1 MHFASNIIYAKYM
14 VIASLIHISV
24 GRIQNCVDSK
34 FELNNLNHLKKNL
47 NNAADDKKK
56 VWSAIP
62 PLPYYFK
69 DRSPRKIQ
77 NLGLCSLQFRTT
89 GNWHIFTTVLISSF
103 FPGNAISHVCLC
115 LFVFQCRSPGGART
129 NVYSVFSPQR
139 KKMKLSQISTNY
151 KFLFMLHCS
160 PIWIFKLFTKYYFK
174 INFDYY
180 LYNIGQLTI

>member
-103 FPGNAISHVCLC
+103 FPGTLMPYPMYVYVCLFFSVDPLVVQEPMYTVC
-115 LFVFQCRSPGGART
+115 FPPSARKWNCHKFQLITSF
-129 NVYSVFSPQR
+129 YSCYTAV
-139 KKMKLSQISTNY
+139 LSGSLNSLQNIIS
-151 KFLFMLHCS
+151 K
-160 PIWIFKLFTKYYFK
+160 
-174 INFDYY
+174 
-180 LYNIGQLTI
+180 